1 LRHLIVASIVTAWI
15 FLGGPSLGIFGHAP
29 LTLEFPKEETKL
41 RAESVVAGP
50 SAAAQAGCAAMGGA
64 RLKSTNG
71 TNANVVKY
79 IGLGHLDDGN
89 TAEITLGEIRIT
101 ADSYTPDVLRFS
113 LPPDRNGA
121 EFIMDDS
128 RASRRI
134 LIYGT
139 PPVDYMSQPIRQIK
153 APEVLLDIIVTSQWE
168 YELRFYRPNQIGA
181 KRGKIYQLIGDPF
194 SVYRFRNPNPPAVNR
209 LEITA
214 IKDGTETRDE
224 YFYDAGLEFWSLT
237 RNGRE
242 VARKTSRVNPHNP
255 CERIETRFETEGSKV
270 VKTLRFYKGFPW
282 GQEVVKNIED
292 PEGEA
297 RTTIYKY
304 FDDPNRP
311 HYTFLKTTINPDGT
325 VEQHN
330 QQPDP
335 TMHFRKQPQ

>member
-1 LRHLIVASIVTAWI
+1 MRHLIVASIITAWI
-15 FLGGPSLGIFGHAP
+15 FLSGLSLGIFAHAP
-29 LTLEFPKEETKL
+29 LTLEFPKETKL
-41 RAESVVAGP
+41 RAESLVGGP
-50 SAAAQAGCAAMGGA
+50 SPAAQAGCAAMGGA

-71 TNANVVKY
+71 TNANVVRY

-113 LPPDRNGA
+113 LPADRNGA
-121 EFIMDDS
+121 EFVMDDS

-134 LIYGT
+134 ISYGN
-139 PPVDYMSQPIRQIK
+139 PLAGYMSQPIRQIK
-153 APEVLLDIIVTSQWE
+153 APEVLLDIIVPSQWE

-242 VARKTSRVNPHNP
+242 VARKTSKVNPHNP

-304 FDDPNRP
+304 FDDPNGP

-325 VEQHN
+325 MEQHN

-335 TMHFRKQPQ
+335 PRQFRKQPQ